1 MELAKGGTPVGL
13 IATVTFQPL
22 AVSQLQALGLGGLPL
37 IIIDHPLGG
46 ERPEGVLRRAH
57 QAVEGLAALVGVSG

>member
-1 MELAKGGTPVGL
+1 MELAKGGTPAGL

-37 IIIDHPLGG
+37 IVIDHPLGG

-57 QAVEGLAALVGVSG
+57 QAVEGLAALVGVSR